1 MDMKDVAALLLSFLA
16 GYYLV
21 THWGKTGASY

>member
-1 MDMKDVAALLLSFLA
+1 MDMKDGVVLVIAFIA

-21 THWGKTGASY
+21 THWGKTGSGY